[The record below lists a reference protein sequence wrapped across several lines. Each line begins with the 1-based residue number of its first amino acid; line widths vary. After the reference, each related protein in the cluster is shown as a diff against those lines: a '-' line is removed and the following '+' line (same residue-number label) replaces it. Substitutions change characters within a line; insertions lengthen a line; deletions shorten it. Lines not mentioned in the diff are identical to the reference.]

1 MRFYGLLFLKNTG
14 NKKWNSSC
22 CMVNFNLVHCIE
34 LTISH
39 VTLPLVVG
47 YKFIKH

>member
-22 CMVNFNLVHCIE
+22 RIFNFNFVHCFE
-34 LTISH
+34 LTINY
-39 VTLPLVVG
+39 VTLSLVVG
-47 YKFIKH
+47 YTFVMH